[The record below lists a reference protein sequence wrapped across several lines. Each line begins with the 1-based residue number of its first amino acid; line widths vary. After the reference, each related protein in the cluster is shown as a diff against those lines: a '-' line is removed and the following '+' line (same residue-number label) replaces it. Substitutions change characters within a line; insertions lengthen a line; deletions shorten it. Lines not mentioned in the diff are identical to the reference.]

1 MSWEELFNVGVWYMI
16 PTLLG
21 STEADEQ
28 VPVEDVEPPE
38 DDPLEV
44 ESACSRCTC
53 VERLLG
59 IVPAV
64 DA

>member
-1 MSWEELFNVGVWYMI
+1 MI

-38 DDPLEV
+38 DDPFEV
-44 ESACSRCTC
+44 ERACSRCTC
-53 VERLLG
+53 VERLLA

-64 DA
+64 DAYNCN